1 MPSAISKS
9 PAQGLSP
16 CLMKEDIPHAHS
28 AASGTRGEYS
38 GTRHSLVLK
47 RHRNRK
53 SLGSQIT
60 NHTWQPVAP
69 VEGRLPVAPH
79 WALEVKGREASSNTS
94 ATIPVQLVSTCID
107 LPFIKIL
114 NLFNDSG
121 LPEEVAMKLVAPY
134 GEFAYPLHMSCKLY

>member
-1 MPSAISKS
+1 MLHCDSCV
-9 PAQGLSP
+9 G
-16 CLMKEDIPHAHS
+16 HAALGVAKH
-28 AASGTRGEYS
+28 
-38 GTRHSLVLK
+38 VI
-47 RHRNRK
+47 HRNRK

-107 LPFIKIL
+107 LPFIQIL

-134 GEFAYPLHMSCKLY
+134 GEFAYPLHMNPRRDGAGAIPMHAVVGRTQHRLCLPM